1 MEFLEL
7 GKTIG
12 QNIPRSFVFRS
23 KNYSLQ
29 LKLYTILYVSSYLQA
44 CHIFLVFQVS
54 FTFYEYIHIREKINF
69 KNVLK

>member
-1 MEFLEL
+1 MDFLEL

-23 KNYSLQ
+23 KNYF
-29 LKLYTILYVSSYLQA
+29 TIKIIYHSYVSLYLQA

-54 FTFYEYIHIREKINF
+54 FTFYKYIHIREKINF
-69 KNVLK
+69 KNVPK